1 MKFDYKLLEAL
12 TAVIDLQSFDKAA
25 SKLFIT
31 QSAISQRIKLLEEN
45 IGQPVIVRSQPIVAT
60 AAGERLV
67 VHFKMVRELENE
79 LVPELMPDA
88 PTKPIKVSLAVNADS
103 IATWFLGAITPV
115 LKKHLVE
122 LDLIVKNEYQTI
134 DALRSGQATGA
145 VSCIEKALPGYQ
157 SFKLGD
163 VTFILVCS
171 PEFAKRYFPNGITK
185 DSLRYAPGISYDPSD
200 DMHVKFI
207 EQHFNIQP
215 RDYYCHSVRS
225 SQAFVELAKQGA
237 AYCLVPTLQI
247 EKEITTGELINLC
260 SDKSITLTLY
270 WHSWVLVQGIHKKIS
285 KEIVRYGQSVLGG
298 RD

>member
-12 TAVIDLQSFDKAA
+12 TAVIDLQSFEKAA
-25 SKLFIT
+25 VKLFIT
-31 QSAISQRIKLLEEN
+31 QSAVSQRIKLLEEN
-45 IGQPVIVRSQPIVAT
+45 IGQPVIIRSNPISAT
-60 AAGERLV
+60 PAGERLV

-79 LVPELMPDA
+79 LIPELAPDS

-115 LKKHLVE
+115 LKRHLVE

-134 DALRSGQATGA
+134 EALRSGQATGA
-145 VSCIEKALPGYQ
+145 VSCFEKALPGYQ
-157 SFKLGD
+157 SFELGD

-185 DSLRYAPGISYDPSD
+185 DSLRFAPGISYDPND

-207 EQHFNIQP
+207 EQHFNIQA

-247 EKEITTGELINLC
+247 EDEIANGELINLC
-260 SDKSITLTLY
+260 PDKSITLTLY
-270 WHSWVLVQGIHKKIS
+270 WHSWVLVQGIHKQIS
-285 KEIVRYGQSVLGG
+285 KEIVRYGRQILSGE
-298 RD
+298 

>member
-12 TAVIDLQSFDKAA
+12 TAVIDLQSFEKAA

-31 QSAISQRIKLLEEN
+31 QSAVSQRIKLLEEN

-60 AAGERLV
+60 SAGERLV

-88 PTKPIKVSLAVNADS
+88 PKKPIKVSLAVNADS

-115 LKKHLVE
+115 LKNHLVE
-122 LDLIVKNEYQTI
+122 LDLIIKSEYRSI

-171 PEFAKRYFPNGITK
+171 PEFAKRYFPNGLTK
-185 DSLRYAPGISYDPSD
+185 DSLRHAPGISYDPND

-207 EQHFNIQP
+207 EQHFNIQS
-215 RDYYCHSVRS
+215 RDYYCHRVRS

-237 AYCLVPTLQI
+237 AYCLVPSLQI
-247 EKEITTGELINLC
+247 EKEIANGELINLC
-260 SDKSITLTLY
+260 SEKSITLTLY

-285 KEIVRYGQSVLGG
+285 KEIVRYGRSVLGG